1 MEVRSNQEAHMIA
14 RMTAEGRV
22 LGFDAGDWLMLL
34 GGSALAGLLTLLV
47 A

>member
-1 MEVRSNQEAHMIA
+1 MIG